1 MDPLAQDERIS
12 AYLDGE
18 FAPDARAKFEA
29 ELAQNADLREVV
41 DELRG
46 LGDSLQLLERYRLD
60 GDFASRVWRRA
71 ERTVLTG
78 NAAPSGAAGAA
89 VNGPAANGPA
99 AEVVPV
105 MSRCSIASCGGD
117 GFGSNGASRATTS
130 DAASESASRHWQS
143 RRPWVWSA
151 IAVAV
156 AMLLMVSGWLRPKP
170 QQVALVDNTA
180 RPHGAADKALPPA
193 EVSSA
198 RKRRRC
204 RPSQNQ

>member
-18 FAPDARAKFEA
+18 LRPTHAPSLRRNWRKTPTCAKWSMSC
-29 ELAQNADLREVV
+29 V
-41 DELRG
+41 DWATACNC
-46 LGDSLQLLERYRLD
+46 SSVIVWT
-60 GDFASRVWRRA
+60 AISPRVWRRA

-105 MSRCSIASCGGD
+105 MLELDRQLRRRRVRVEWREPREYQRLRQRVGQSALAKPPALGLVGHRGGCRD
-117 GFGSNGASRATTS
+117 ATHGLGLAAAEATAGGAGRQYG
-130 DAASESASRHWQS
+130 AASWRCRQSASAGGGFQR
-143 RRPWVWSA
+143 
-151 IAVAV
+151 
-156 AMLLMVSGWLRPKP
+156 
-170 QQVALVDNTA
+170 
-180 RPHGAADKALPPA
+180 
-193 EVSSA
+193 